1 MKARN
6 LLDQCSTLRAHLTL
20 MGFAGGSD
28 GKESAC
34 NVRDLG
40 SIPGSGR
47 FLEKGMATHFS
58 ILAWRISWTE
68 EPGGLQSMEPQRVK
82 HHGATNTFFHIFT
95 MKYINITTNNRH

>member
-1 MKARN
+1 MYNNFKIIPVKYSVTKYGAS
-6 LLDQCSTLRAHLTL
+6 LVAP
-20 MGFAGGSD
+20 MV
-28 GKESAC
+28 KESAC

>member
-1 MKARN
+1 MYNNFKIIPVKYSVTKYGAS
-6 LLDQCSTLRAHLTL
+6 LVAP
-20 MGFAGGSD
+20 MV
-28 GKESAC
+28 KESAC

-68 EPGGLQSMEPQRVK
+68 EPGGLQSMKLQGVRHDLV
-82 HHGATNTFFHIFT
+82 ANTLS
-95 MKYINITTNNRH
+95 